1 MELSVKD
8 ITSVD
13 KEITINADRSDLEPK
28 FNKAYKK
35 YRKEI
40 QMPGFR
46 PGNVP
51 VGLIKK
57 RFGKEIE
64 MEEINTYV
72 QEVYENEIVP
82 EYEPVGETQMKDM
95 SWEDDK
101 LEVTFKVGAKP
112 EFELSD
118 IESITVDRMVHDVTD
133 EEVEEEIERTL
144 ERQGNWV
151 ELDDDAEI
159 TDECRVTVDAVALDE
174 NSEPIEGEKDE
185 NQKLDLREE
194 GTAEFKEHL
203 TGHKKGD
210 VVKMSLG
217 DDVDHDNFQLTVKNV
232 EKMEEA
238 ELTDEFAKKQS
249 NGEAKNID
257 EFKSYIKSRM
267 QQYYDQSA
275 KDMFRQDAVDAMA
288 KAHDFDIP
296 EVMVNQIQE
305 SYVDYAKQQSG
316 GQLPPNFNEEEYK
329 ENLKDQAIREGKW
342 AFISEKLQEKF
353 DDIEITPEDIDE
365 FIGMESAR
373 HGVPVDQMK
382 SYYAQNPNQLE
393 SLRTSI
399 RENKV
404 FDKLEDAV
412 TINELSKDE
421 FRKKREAEEEAA
433 NEAES
438 EASES

>member
-1 MELSVKD
+1 MELSVQD

-13 KEITINADRSDLEPK
+13 KEITIKADRTDLEPK

-64 MEEINTYV
+64 MEEINSYV

-95 SWEDDK
+95 SWENDE

-112 EFELSD
+112 EFELAE
-118 IESITVDRMVHDVTD
+118 IETITVDRMVHDVSE
-133 EEVEEEIERTL
+133 EEVEEEVQRTL

-151 ELDDDAEI
+151 EQDDDTEI
-159 TDECRVTVDAVALDE
+159 TEECRVTVDAVALGEDG
-174 NSEPIEGEKDE
+174 EPLEGEKDE
-185 NQKLDLREE
+185 DQKMDLRDE
-194 GTAEFKEHL
+194 GTAEFKKHL
-203 TGHKKGD
+203 IGHKKGD
-210 VVKMSLG
+210 VISMSLG
-217 DDVDHDNFQLTVKNV
+217 EEADHDNFQLTVKAV
-232 EKMEEA
+232 EKMDEA
-238 ELTDEFAKKQS
+238 ELTDELAKKQS

-275 KDMFRQDAVDAMA
+275 SDIFRQDAVNELA
-288 KAHDFDIP
+288 KAHEFDIP
-296 EVMVNQIQE
+296 EVMVSQIQD
-305 SYVDYAKQQSG
+305 SYVEYAKQQSG

-329 ENLKDQAIREGKW
+329 ENLRDQAVREGKW
-342 AFISEKLQEKF
+342 VFISEKLQEKF

-412 TINELSKDE
+412 TINELSKEE
-421 FRKKREAEEEAA
+421 FRKKREAEEET
-433 NEAES
+433 
-438 EASES
+438 SES

>member
-1 MELSVKD
+1 MELSVQD

-13 KEITINADRSDLEPK
+13 KEITIKADRSDLEPK

-82 EYEPVGETQMKDM
+82 EYEPIGETQMKDM
-95 SWEDDK
+95 SWEDDQ

-112 EFELSD
+112 EFELAD
-118 IESITVDRMVHDVTD
+118 LESITVDRMVHDVSD
-133 EEVEEEIERTL
+133 EEVEEEIQRTL

-151 ELDDDAEI
+151 KQDDDTEI
-159 TDECRVTVDAVALDE
+159 TDECQVTVDAVALDE
-174 NSEPIEGEKDE
+174 DGEPIDGEKDE
-185 NQKLDLREE
+185 DQKLDLRDEQ
-194 GTAEFKEHL
+194 TAEFKKHL
-203 TGHKKGD
+203 VGHKKGD

-232 EKMEEA
+232 EKMDEA
-238 ELTDEFAKKQS
+238 ELTDEFAKEQS

-257 EFKSYIKSRM
+257 EFKSYIKSQM

-275 KDMFRQDAVDAMA
+275 KDMFRQDAVSELA
-288 KAHDFDIP
+288 KAHDFEIP
-296 EVMVNQIQE
+296 EVMVSQIQD

-329 ENLKDQAIREGKW
+329 ENLKEQAIREGKW

-404 FDKLEDAV
+404 FDKLEDV
-412 TINELSKDE
+412 VSINELSKEE
-421 FRKKREAEEEAA
+421 FRKKREAEEEV
-433 NEAES
+433 ETET
-438 EASES
+438 SES

>member
-1 MELSVKD
+1 MELSVQD

-13 KEITINADRSDLEPK
+13 KEITIKADRSDLAPK

-64 MEEINTYV
+64 MEEINTYI

-95 SWEDDK
+95 SWEDDQ

-112 EFELSD
+112 EFELAD
-118 IESITVDRMVHDVTD
+118 LEEITVDRMVHDVTD
-133 EEVEEEIERTL
+133 EEVEEEVQRTL

-151 ELDDDAEI
+151 EQDDDFEI
-159 TDECRVTVDAVALDE
+159 TEESRVTVDAVALDE
-174 NSEPIEGEKDE
+174 EGEPIEGEKDE
-185 NQKLDLREE
+185 DQKLDLREE
-194 GTAEFKEHL
+194 GTAEFREHL
-203 TGHKKGD
+203 VGKKKGD
-210 VVKMSLG
+210 VVPMSLG
-217 DDVDHDNFQLTVKNV
+217 DDVDHDNFQLTVNAV
-232 EKMEEA
+232 ETMEEA
-238 ELTDEFAKKQS
+238 ELTDEFAKQQS
-249 NGEAKNID
+249 NGQAKNID
-257 EFKSYIKSRM
+257 EFKSYLKSQM

-275 KDMFRQDAVDAMA
+275 KDMFRQDAVSSLAE
-288 KAHDFDIP
+288 AHDFDIP
-296 EVMVNQIQE
+296 EVMVNQIQD
-305 SYVDYAKQQSG
+305 SYVEYAKQQSG
-316 GQLPPNFNEEEYK
+316 GQLPPNFDEEEYK

-353 DDIEITPEDIDE
+353 EDIEITPEDVDE

-382 SYYAQNPNQLE
+382 SHYAQNPNQLE
-393 SLRTSI
+393 SLRTNI

-404 FDKLEDAV
+404 FDKLEDTV

-421 FRKKREAEEEAA
+421 FRKKREAE
-433 NEAES
+433 NEADD
-438 EASES
+438 ADDSES

>member
-1 MELSVKD
+1 MELSVQE
-8 ITSVD
+8 ITPVD
-13 KEITINADRSDLEPK
+13 KEITIKADRSDLEPK

-64 MEEINTYV
+64 MEEINSYV

-82 EYEPVGETQMKDM
+82 EYEPIGETQMKDM
-95 SWEDDK
+95 SWENDE

-112 EFELSD
+112 EFELAD
-118 IESITVDRMVHDVTD
+118 IESITVDMMVHDVTD
-133 EEVEEEIERTL
+133 EEVEEELERTL
-144 ERQGNWV
+144 ERQGNWT
-151 ELDDDAEI
+151 EQEDDFEI
-159 TDECRVTVDAVALDE
+159 TTECRVTVDAVALGEDG
-174 NSEPIEGEKDE
+174 EPLEGEKDE
-185 NQKLDLREE
+185 DQKLDLREE
-194 GTAEFKEHL
+194 GTGEFAEHL
-203 TGHKKGD
+203 VGHKKGD
-210 VVKMSLG
+210 VVSFSLG
-217 DDVDHDNFQLTVKNV
+217 EDVDYDNFQLTIKNV
-232 EKMEEA
+232 ELMDKA
-238 ELTDEFAKKQS
+238 ELTDEFAKKES

-267 QQYYDQSA
+267 QEYYDQSA
-275 KDMFRQDAVDAMA
+275 KDMFRQDAMEELV
-288 KAHDFDIP
+288 KAHDFEIP
-296 EVMVNQIQE
+296 DVMVGQLQD
-305 SYVDYAKQQSG
+305 SYVEYAKQQSG

-329 ENLKDQAIREGKW
+329 ENMKDNAVREGKW
-342 AFISEKLQEKF
+342 MFISEKLQEKF
-353 DDIEITPEDIDE
+353 DDIEIKPEDIDE
-365 FIGMESAR
+365 FIGMESAKY
-373 HGVPVDQMK
+373 GMPVDQMK

-404 FDKLEDAV
+404 FDKLNDAV

-421 FRKKREAEEEAA
+421 FRKKREAE
-433 NEAES
+433 NES
-438 EASES
+438 EEEESSES